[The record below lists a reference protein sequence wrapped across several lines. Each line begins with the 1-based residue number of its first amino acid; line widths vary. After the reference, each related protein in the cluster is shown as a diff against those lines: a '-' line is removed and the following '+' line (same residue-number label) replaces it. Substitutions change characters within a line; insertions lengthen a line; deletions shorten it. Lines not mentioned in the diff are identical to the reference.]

1 MKVAR
6 LNKLELF
13 RRAEEF
19 FVQKLRNARFWEK
32 NESKNLRVLNY
43 GLYRERLYEIFEK
56 LFREVLRGEKWSEL
70 TERRKREVAR
80 EFLRRVISFHLK
92 PDVWEDKSFQREK
105 KHDERYEF
113 GKVIVVIK
121 RTYDVGC
128 HPSPNQF
135 APRVRR
141 LGIDKKRG
149 KIVVEARISQD
160 EVYESNRHYNK
171 LRLLVFDLKETEKGF
186 IGIARYSLYRYA
198 LGDYREFTFVF
209 GYEDG
214 SVFSERVS
222 PQVCTIEE
230 ALEWMKPAEVKKAEE
245 EGRRVFRQGDVFFVE
260 LKNVRQKIT
269 DYSLPHNHKAQ
280 ILPDGSVLIKHHEHT
295 ALILPHP
302 HFKPVV
308 RKVLVSFTGD

>member
-1 MKVAR
+1 MKVASAR
-6 LNKLELF
+6 LNKVELF

-32 NESKNLRVLNY
+32 NESKNFRVLNY

-70 TERRKREVAR
+70 TERKKREVAR

-113 GKVIVVIK
+113 GKVIVMIK

-141 LGIDKKRG
+141 LGIDKKR
-149 KIVVEARISQD
+149 KKVVVEARISQD
-160 EVYESNRHYNK
+160 DVYESNGHYNN
-171 LRLLVFDLKETEKGF
+171 LRLLVFDLK
-186 IGIARYSLYRYA
+186 
-198 LGDYREFTFVF
+198 
-209 GYEDG
+209 
-214 SVFSERVS
+214 
-222 PQVCTIEE
+222 
-230 ALEWMKPAEVKKAEE
+230 
-245 EGRRVFRQGDVFFVE
+245 
-260 LKNVRQKIT
+260 
-269 DYSLPHNHKAQ
+269 
-280 ILPDGSVLIKHHEHT
+280 
-295 ALILPHP
+295 
-302 HFKPVV
+302 
-308 RKVLVSFTGD
+308 